1 MLKLKDPI
9 SLKSAR
15 PLLSLSEGF
24 AERILG
30 NYALAG
36 ARITPKELLFAIS
49 SQAELPEDL
58 GGMTTFAVQNNISD
72 QRTVVM
78 DIVNNVV
85 NRILLMDTPSFTYQ
99 DDVYIETVLRRLG
112 VRDVKLF
119 LSQVSQLKQEE
130 THLHSLLRLYQQEAA
145 QPPAQRQQ
153 GGEPAR
159 PAAEAQ
165 AAPGAAHPAP
175 APGQMHQ
182 EIFQRLSTAL
192 IYQTMANYM
201 NSMASVSAVAE
212 KRSLQFAEQSW
223 SSSLIALEQ
232 QYSMRHQHQTL
243 SLFHTWNRYESQ
255 GFPELPQ
262 GEEQVLSQA
271 AAAVLFSSVSHVMTQ
286 RLTQSL
292 QKGELWQDLSQSLS
306 ETVENSL
313 TRFEESYGGSL
324 YQEYAYRAGDTLTRD
339 SSLQEITL
347 LHPAPS
353 AGEEAEPGQAVKLPA
368 PPPAGEA
375 PVSPAPVSLEFPA
388 PQAVQGEPAQGEA
401 ASLTREETLVREL
414 REAERRGR
422 EARQAQEPAPS
433 RQEPL
438 PPAEAGLP
446 QPAPAG
452 AEAGPGQAVKLP
464 VPPPAGEAPAPPAPV
479 SLEFPAPQAAREEPA
494 QGEAASLTREE
505 TLVRELREIERRGR
519 ELQRAGETAVP
530 GRELPPRE
538 SGQLPARPAPGGEEP
553 AAPGQAVKLPA
564 WLREESGAAAPPPP
578 APLEPLLP
586 SEEEAAEQEASPQAR
601 EEALVRELQ
610 RIDQQNRERRQQ
622 LQQAAAAPQAP
633 SRPPEPDRQRIMRDA
648 LRAID
653 APEQV
658 IREIMESAPLSLEHP
673 KLSPEAEALLAQADA
688 PTRELLRTVLQYQ
701 ENPQAALEGGL
712 FRPGSLAQLNLENR
726 TQTQQVEELIHRVEE
741 RQQETETRRET
752 QENVLEEIR
761 QAARP
766 PRPAPPPQA
775 EARRPLQFVHKQEI
789 QAFPEELLEQ
799 LQQRSQTV
807 TKTETSVSATEKR
820 SVQESEVRSLNQ
832 KVAVQNAEDIQALVN
847 RTLSKQMNRITDQVY
862 QQMEKRLQKERFR
875 RGRF

>member
-1 MLKLKDPI
+1 M
-9 SLKSAR
+9 
-15 PLLSLSEGF
+15 
-24 AERILG
+24 
-30 NYALAG
+30 
-36 ARITPKELLFAIS
+36 
-49 SQAELPEDL
+49 
-58 GGMTTFAVQNNISD
+58 
-72 QRTVVM
+72 
-78 DIVNNVV
+78 
-85 NRILLMDTPSFTYQ
+85 
-99 DDVYIETVLRRLG
+99 
-112 VRDVKLF
+112 
-119 LSQVSQLKQEE
+119 
-130 THLHSLLRLYQQEAA
+130 
-145 QPPAQRQQ
+145 
-153 GGEPAR
+153 
-159 PAAEAQ
+159 
-165 AAPGAAHPAP
+165 
-175 APGQMHQ
+175 
-182 EIFQRLSTAL
+182 
-192 IYQTMANYM
+192 
-201 NSMASVSAVAE
+201 
-212 KRSLQFAEQSW
+212 
-223 SSSLIALEQ
+223 
-232 QYSMRHQHQTL
+232 
-243 SLFHTWNRYESQ
+243 
-255 GFPELPQ
+255 
-262 GEEQVLSQA
+262 
-271 AAAVLFSSVSHVMTQ
+271 
-286 RLTQSL
+286 
-292 QKGELWQDLSQSLS
+292 
-306 ETVENSL
+306 
-313 TRFEESYGGSL
+313 
-324 YQEYAYRAGDTLTRD
+324 
-339 SSLQEITL
+339 
-347 LHPAPS
+347 
-353 AGEEAEPGQAVKLPA
+353 
-368 PPPAGEA
+368 
-375 PVSPAPVSLEFPA
+375 
-388 PQAVQGEPAQGEA
+388 
-401 ASLTREETLVREL
+401 
-414 REAERRGR
+414 
-422 EARQAQEPAPS
+422 
-433 RQEPL
+433 
-438 PPAEAGLP
+438 
-446 QPAPAG
+446 
-452 AEAGPGQAVKLP
+452 
-464 VPPPAGEAPAPPAPV
+464 
-479 SLEFPAPQAAREEPA
+479 
-494 QGEAASLTREE
+494 
-505 TLVRELREIERRGR
+505 RELREIERRGR

-586 SEEEAAEQEASPQAR
+586 SEEEEQAQEASPQAR

-610 RIDQQNRERRQQ
+610 RIDQQNRERQRQ

-712 FRPGSLAQLNLENR
+712 LRPGSLAQLNLENR

-775 EARRPLQFVHKQEI
+775 EARRPLQFVHKQEA

-807 TKTETSVSATEKR
+807 TKTETSVSSTEKR